1 MLIHANYRPVSAAVT
16 YILYLKKKNEMQ
28 IGTSFDIPYRLKGAQ
43 PMAWTDL

>member
-1 MLIHANYRPVSAAVT
+1 VDFACT
-16 YILYLKKKNEMQ
+16 FKKKNEMQ